1 MNNVLSITI
10 GIISIILVSIW
21 IIFFSTEFKRQFFF
35 AQQGNADA
43 QVFIAKN
50 YHSSAIKHNK
60 DQCQANRWW
69 VKAAHQNHP
78 EAKQYL
84 GDLLIQSDT
93 FPDCL
98 SLSTQQQIDY
108 TLFATEQGNYAGYA
122 KLAESP
128 KIPVEQRIQH
138 LENGALHHEPNALYA
153 LAIHYLRKNLPY
165 SLHLLEKAAQL
176 HHIEAQTFLGD
187 IYAGMTYTHKYTDY
201 TKAVYWYTKAAQ
213 QKNLTAQKN
222 LGLMYLYGQGSQ
234 QNYDQAAYWLKQAS
248 VQQDKESQLTLAMLI
263 LLEKG
268 IITTTYGSKNEKF
281 KLISTLAQQGYVEAQ
296 VELARLYLFG
306 ISIPQNY
313 TKAAEW
319 FQIAANQSD
328 RLAQYQLG
336 QLYLKGKGVPQNA
349 QKAQSLFY
357 QARYSEYLDTSKPQ
371 GKALVD
377 QGYPQFKSY

>member
-1 MNNVLSITI
+1 MKNVLSITM
-10 GIISIILVSIW
+10 SIIIIILFIIW
-21 IIFFSTEFKRQFFF
+21 IIFFSTEFKRQSFF

-43 QVFIAKN
+43 QVFIAKS

-69 VKAAHQNHP
+69 TKAAAQNHP

-84 GDLLIQSDT
+84 GDLFIQNHT
-93 FPDCL
+93 LPTCL
-98 SLSTQQQIDY
+98 SLSPAQIMDY

-122 KLAESP
+122 KLAENPQIS
-128 KIPVEQRIQH
+128 VEQRIQY
-138 LENGALHHEPNALYA
+138 LENGALHDEPNALYA

-176 HHIEAQTFLGD
+176 QHIEAQTFLGD

-201 TKAVYWYTKAAQ
+201 AKAVHWYTKAAQ

-222 LGLMYLYGQGSQ
+222 LGLMYLYGQGSK

-248 VQQDKESQLTLAMLI
+248 AQHDKEAQLTLAMLV

-268 IITTTYGSKNEKF
+268 ILSATYGTKNEKF
-281 KLISTLAQQGYVEAQ
+281 KLISTLAQQGYIEAQ

-328 RLAQYQLG
+328 RLAKYQLG
-336 QLYLKGKGVPQNA
+336 QLYLKGQGVPQNT
-349 QKAQSLFY
+349 QKAQALFY
-357 QARYSEYLDTSKPQ
+357 QARYTEYLDTSKPNR
-371 GKALVD
+371 KAIVD
-377 QGYPQFKSY
+377 EGYPTFKRY